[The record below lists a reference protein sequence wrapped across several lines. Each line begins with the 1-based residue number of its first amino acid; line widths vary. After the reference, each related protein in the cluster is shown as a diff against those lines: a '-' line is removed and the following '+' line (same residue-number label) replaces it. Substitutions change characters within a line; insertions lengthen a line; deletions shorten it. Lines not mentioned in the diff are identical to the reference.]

1 MNPTTSPATSPTAKN
16 AAFRFQLL
24 NNQKG
29 LTLIEIMVVIV
40 IIGGLAAV
48 LGRSVFDNL
57 GNANVKTTRAQFQEV
72 SKQLEM
78 YNADCGG
85 FPTTDQG
92 LQVLMEDPG
101 KDVCANWGPNP
112 YLKQMPKDAWQ
123 RALIYES
130 DGTDFELR
138 SLGSD
143 RKAGGSGTAKDLSS
157 KDSN

>member
-1 MNPTTSPATSPTAKN
+1 MNLTTNQNSTTA
-16 AAFRFQLL
+16 ALRSHPFM
-24 NNQKG
+24 NQRG

-48 LGRSVFDNL
+48 LGKSVFDNL

-130 DGTDFELR
+130 DGNDFELR
-138 SLGSD
+138 SMGSD